1 MDLYYILLLGLTVS
15 IDGFFAGVA
24 YGMKKIRVPLTAF
37 FIIGLVTFFCTSISV
52 GSAFYVG
59 QYIHPAF
66 TISTG
71 ACLLIFIGLAGILK
85 EYFSHT
91 FDSKGSL
98 RKITFSCGHLMINII
113 CQPEKADM
121 DCSKRL
127 NWLEALLLG
136 LALGLD
142 NMIAA
147 FSIALTSP
155 AAIYAPFLMGFIQTA
170 LVAAGI
176 LSASRIFNES
186 WRIKT
191 RYLPGLILIVLG
203 LVRLL

>member
-24 YGMKKIRVPLTAF
+24 YGMKKIRVPNAAY
-37 FIIGLVTFFCTSISV
+37 FIIGLVTLICTSIAV
-52 GSAFYVG
+52 IGAFYIG
-59 QYIHPAF
+59 GYLHPELALY
-66 TISTG
+66 SG
-71 ACLLIFIGLAGILK
+71 ACLLTLIGIAGIVK

-91 FDSKGSL
+91 FDSKGPV

-127 NWLEALLLG
+127 NRLEALLLG

-147 FSIALTSP
+147 FSIALTSDS
-155 AAIYAPFLMGFIQTA
+155 AVYAPFLMALIQTA
-170 LVAAGI
+170 LVATGI
-176 LSASRIFNES
+176 TSASRIFNES
-186 WRIKT
+186 WRMKT
-191 RYLPGLILIVLG
+191 RYLPGIILILLG
-203 LVRLL
+203 ITRLF